1 MADLSH
7 TQTHDAMLKNAA
19 HLSEDAALDDEELG
33 ISSSSRRVDFG
44 RDGTTGGV
52 EHGGDGDEAREQRPK
67 HKKRRFGLGKKKES
81 YSHTHYKVYKRRWI
95 GLGQLVLLNIVVS
108 WDWLTFAPI
117 STTSSQYF
125 NVLESTINWL
135 STAFLFAF
143 AVSTPLTIYLLHRG
157 PKPSIIAASIL
168 LLAGNWIRYAGTKT
182 NVFSV
187 VMVGQILT
195 GLAQPF
201 VLAAPTRYSDMWFTE
216 GGRVGATA
224 LASLANP
231 FGAALASLINPFLGD
246 VPTTVLI
253 VSCIATAACIP
264 SFFIPASPPSPP
276 SASSAISKT
285 PVSTSLRTMLRTPSF
300 YLVFSTFGIYTGF
313 FNAFTSL
320 LNQILY
326 PYGYTED
333 EAGICGAVLIVV
345 GLVACAI
352 TSPIADKTHAY
363 LLGIKILCPILSAAY
378 LAMIW
383 APQTRS
389 IAAPYVLSAVLGAC
403 SFSLLP
409 IALEYLVEISFPASP
424 EVSSTICWVG
434 GQVFG
439 GIFIVVMN
447 ELKDGRPVDLEQVQ
461 KAGRGQAAKGGDR
474 PPGHMFWALVFQA
487 VVCAL
492 VLPLPLMLGV
502 KRLGFA
508 SREGR
513 LKKDVDGDSVVVVG
527 GAGERG
533 DVEVNGGVAGA
544 ER

>member
-7 TQTHDAMLKNAA
+7 TRTNDSMIKNAA
-19 HLSEDAALDDEELG
+19 HLSEDVPPEDDEVSG
-33 ISSSSRRVDFG
+33 SSNMRIVDFG
-44 RDGTTGGV
+44 RDGTADPENGV
-52 EHGGDGDEAREQRPK
+52 VGEAHQQPPRR
-67 HKKRRFGLGKKKES
+67 KKRRFGLGKKKES
-81 YSHTHYKVYKRRWI
+81 YSHTHYKVYKRRWL

-125 NVLESTINWL
+125 HVPESSINWL
-135 STAFLFAF
+135 STAFLFSF
-143 AVSTPLTIYLLHRG
+143 AATCPLTIYLLHRG

-168 LLAGNWIRYAGTKT
+168 LLIGNWIRYAGTKT
-182 NVFSV
+182 NIFPV

-216 GGRVGATA
+216 GGRIGATA
-224 LASLANP
+224 VASLANP

-253 VSCIATAACIP
+253 VSIIATVACLP
-264 SFFIPASPPSPP
+264 SFFIPAAPPTPP
-276 SASSAISKT
+276 SASSVISKT
-285 PVSTSLRTMLRTPSF
+285 SIMTSLKHMLRTPSF
-300 YLVFSTFGIYTGF
+300 YLVFFTFSVYTGF

-352 TSPIADKTHAY
+352 TSPIIDRTHAY
-363 LLGIKILCPILSAAY
+363 LLGIKILCPVLSAAY

-383 APQTRS
+383 APQTRT
-389 IAAPYVLSAVLGAC
+389 IVAPYVLGAVLGAC

-409 IALEYLVEISFPASP
+409 IALEYLVEITFPASP

-439 GIFIVVMN
+439 GIFIVIMN
-447 ELKDGRPVDLEQVQ
+447 ELKDGRPVDLDAVQ
-461 KAGRGQAAKGGDR
+461 DAGRDEATGGNR
-474 PPGHMFWALVFQA
+474 PPGHMLWALVFQA
-487 VVCAL
+487 VVCAV

-502 KRLGFA
+502 KRLGLA

-513 LKKDVDGDSVVVVG
+513 LKKDVDGDSVVVAEEG
-527 GAGERG
+527 SGE
-533 DVEVNGGVAGA
+533 GVQGH
-544 ER
+544 EQ

>member
-7 TQTHDAMLKNAA
+7 TRTNDEMLKNAA
-19 HLSEDAALDDEELG
+19 HLSEDVPPEDDEVSG
-33 ISSSSRRVDFG
+33 SSNMRIVDFG
-44 RDGTTGGV
+44 RDGTADPENGV
-52 EHGGDGDEAREQRPK
+52 VDEAHQQPPRR
-67 HKKRRFGLGKKKES
+67 KKRRFGLGKKKES
-81 YSHTHYKVYKRRWI
+81 YSHTHYKVYKRRWL

-125 NVLESTINWL
+125 HVPETDINWL
-135 STAFLFAF
+135 STAFLFSF
-143 AVSTPLTIYLLHRG
+143 AATCPLTIYLLHRG

-168 LLAGNWIRYAGTKT
+168 LLIGNWIR
-182 NVFSV
+182 
-187 VMVGQILT
+187 
-195 GLAQPF
+195 
-201 VLAAPTRYSDMWFTE
+201 
-216 GGRVGATA
+216 
-224 LASLANP
+224 LANP

-253 VSCIATAACIP
+253 VSIIATVACLP
-264 SFFIPASPPSPP
+264 SFFIPAAPPTPP
-276 SASSAISKT
+276 SASSVISKT
-285 PVSTSLRTMLRTPSF
+285 SIMTSLKHMLRTPAF
-300 YLVFSTFGIYTGF
+300 YLVFFTFSVYTGF

-352 TSPIADKTHAY
+352 TSPIIDRTHAY
-363 LLGIKILCPILSAAY
+363 LLGIKILCPVLSAAY

-383 APQTRS
+383 APQTRT
-389 IAAPYVLSAVLGAC
+389 IVAPYVLGAVLGAC

-409 IALEYLVEISFPASP
+409 IALEYLVEITFPASP

-439 GIFIVVMN
+439 GIFIVIMN
-447 ELKDGRPVDLEQVQ
+447 ELKDGRPVDLDAVQ
-461 KAGRGQAAKGGDR
+461 DAGRDEATGGAR
-474 PPGHMFWALVFQA
+474 PPGHMLWALVFQA
-487 VVCAL
+487 VVCAV
-492 VLPLPLMLGV
+492 VLPLPLLLGV
-502 KRLGFA
+502 KRLGLA

-513 LKKDVDGDSVVVVG
+513 LKKDVDGDSVVVAEEG
-527 GAGERG
+527 SGE
-533 DVEVNGGVAGA
+533 GVQGH
-544 ER
+544 EQ